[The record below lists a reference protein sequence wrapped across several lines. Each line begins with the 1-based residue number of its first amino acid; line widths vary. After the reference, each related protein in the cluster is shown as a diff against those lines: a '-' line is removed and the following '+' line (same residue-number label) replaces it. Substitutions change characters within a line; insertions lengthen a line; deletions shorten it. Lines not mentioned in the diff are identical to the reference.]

1 MSIETRKNNN
11 AHGNG
16 GFERRDIGAMGIIYF
31 FVGLAVATLII
42 HFFLAGLY
50 NFLDKREKAG
60 QPAVSPLITTVP
72 ADTRQIP
79 HNYPE
84 KAFPDPRLERDE
96 RTQLNDIRMAEEQKL
111 ASYDWVDQKAGTMR
125 IPIDRA
131 MDLIAQRGLPVRTQ
145 EAAQAPAAQA
155 VNKTVSKK
163 KGSKR

>member
-1 MSIETRKNNN
+1 MSIETDKHKS
-11 AHGNG
+11 APGNG
-16 GFERRDIGAMGIIYF
+16 GFERRDISAGGIIYF

-60 QPAVSPLITTVP
+60 QAAVSPLITTVP

-79 HNYPE
+79 YNYPE

-111 ASYDWVDQKAGTMR
+111 ASYGWVDQKAGTIR
-125 IPIDRA
+125 IPLERA
-131 MDLIAQRGLPVRTQ
+131 MDLVAQRGLPVHTQ
-145 EAAQAPAAQA
+145 EAAAQAPQTTVNQAA
-155 VNKTVSKK
+155 SKK